1 MFFTNYMKYNILED
15 LKQELLSRGSF
26 DTFPEGVW
34 KMVSTL
40 NTYGTN
46 AIEGNTLTQ
55 DEVERVVIE
64 RLGVERS
71 IDDVLVT
78 IQHASAFRGLIARR
92 ARAIDLVTILELH
105 EEIFK
110 GVMPD
115 AGQWRRTRV
124 FVRGASLI
132 PPPPEKV
139 VSSMEVLMRE
149 YDRRELASEEAIA
162 LGAWLH
168 HGFESIHPFSD
179 GNGRVGRLLLNL
191 HLLKHN
197 WPPISVMP
205 VDRDKYLEALDSA
218 NEGDLRPFIEYSKI
232 IMASSLLTFLSLV
245 GTSVDELRPLADL
258 ESEAGY
264 SAKYL
269 TLRAGQ
275 GELPATR
282 VGKGWRTSR
291 RALDLYNRKVAR

>member
-1 MFFTNYMKYNILED
+1 MFFTNNMNYDILKD
-15 LKQELLSRGSF
+15 LRQELLSRGSF

-34 KMVSTL
+34 RTVGAL

-55 DEVERVVIE
+55 DEVERVIIE
-64 RLGVERS
+64 RLGVERP
-71 IDDVLVT
+71 INDVLVT
-78 IQHASAFRGLIARR
+78 IQHESAFRGLIARR
-92 ARAIDLVTILELH
+92 ARAVDLVTILELH
-105 EEIFK
+105 EETFK

-124 FVRGASLI
+124 FIRGASFI

-139 VSSMEVLMRE
+139 VSSLEALMRE
-149 YDRRELASEEAIA
+149 YDRRELASEEALD

-205 VDRDKYLEALDSA
+205 LDRDKYLEALERA
-218 NEGDLRPFIEYSKI
+218 NEGDLGHLIEYSKV
-232 IMASSLLTFLSLV
+232 IMASSLLTFLSMV
-245 GTSVDELRPLADL
+245 GTAVDELRPLADL
-258 ESEAGY
+258 ESKAGY
-264 SAKYL
+264 SVKYL
-269 TLRAGQ
+269 ALRAGQ

-282 VGKGWRTSR
+282 VGKGWRTSE
-291 RALDLYNRKVAR
+291 RALDLYVEKVAR